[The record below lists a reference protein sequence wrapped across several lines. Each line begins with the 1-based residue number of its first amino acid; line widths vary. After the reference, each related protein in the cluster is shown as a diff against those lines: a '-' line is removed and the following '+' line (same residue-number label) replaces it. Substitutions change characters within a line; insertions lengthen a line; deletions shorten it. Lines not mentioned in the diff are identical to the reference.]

1 MRPPVSANGPDESEK
16 RLGGGVVGGIVRPAA
31 GPVDANE
38 RTLKPFSFLL
48 AYGL

>member
-16 RLGGGVVGGIVRPAA
+16 QLGGGVVGGIRPAA
-31 GPVDANE
+31 GPVDADE
-38 RTLKPFSFLL
+38 RTLKPFSFRL